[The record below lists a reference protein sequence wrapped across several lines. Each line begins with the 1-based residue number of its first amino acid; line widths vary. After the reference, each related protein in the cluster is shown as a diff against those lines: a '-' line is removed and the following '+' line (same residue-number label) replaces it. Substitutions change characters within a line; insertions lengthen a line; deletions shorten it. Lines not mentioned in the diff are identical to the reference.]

1 MKTYSGN
8 ELIKVAKY
16 RQSAQEFLGQ
26 LEAKGFAVETVTVED
41 STATFHYKAEQD
53 GQTVYADILVK
64 SSKGEIGAKAKCGSR
79 SHKYEFERT
88 YYSSER
94 SDFFKWIDCVTK
106 LNTTEAL
113 DGSMSLPHDLW
124 YSIPKNKAF
133 CERVRND
140 LLPLTKCDYQLNNL
154 ANLVHMPDD
163 QYNFGI
169 SIGAFPQLVYSAQ
182 INDFVRD
189 PKHPEL
195 FIDIGITSR
204 QSGFITIKCYDFDP
218 RGNDLKRKM
227 YPETK
232 LVAVKNH
239 TPDNGEYI
247 YHTDYETALKLVKEA
262 KDRLWAIYDE
272 EAKRHGMPETWKEAT
287 DWTTDG
293 PVYPEGSSAG
303 ESITK
308 KRDDARAKLIEQNL
322 RVIKAQVSRRCDASL
337 EDTFP
342 GAQYLDKVP
351 KWREES
357 ILHGNQYYYE
367 AYATIPYKFPNI
379 KGSKIAWQDKVIEIT
394 ITYDKSFDR
403 FTISYRIPFKFA
415 CMCGVYDW
423 FYEAKKHDTEKMMII
438 KNSGRATHTDI
449 GSSGFR
455 YIKQHLDELK
465 QFAEYK
471 GFKE

>member
-88 YYSSER
+88 YYASER
-94 SDFFKWIDCVTK
+94 RDFFKWIDCVTK
-106 LNTTEAL
+106 LKTKEAL
-113 DGSMSLPHDLW
+113 DGSMSLPTDLW

-140 LLPLTKCDYQLNNL
+140 LLPLTDRDYQLNNL
-154 ANLVHMPDD
+154 ANLVRMPDD

-169 SIGAFPQLVYSAQ
+169 TVGNLPQLVYSAQ

-189 PKHPEL
+189 PKHPDL
-195 FIDIGITSR
+195 FFDIGITSS
-204 QSGFITIKCYDFDP
+204 QAGFVKIKCYDFDL

-232 LVAVKNH
+232 LIASKDS
-239 TPDNGEYI
+239 TPDDGEYI

-272 EAKRHGMPETWKEAT
+272 EAKRHGIPETWKEAT
-287 DWTTDG
+287 GWTTDG

-303 ESITK
+303 ENITK
-308 KRDDARAKLIEQNL
+308 KREDARVKLIEKNL
-322 RVIKAQVSRRCDASL
+322 SVIKDLVSRRCGASL

-351 KWREES
+351 KWREDS

-394 ITYDKSFDR
+394 ITYNDSNDR

-455 YIKQHLDELK
+455 YIKQQLDELK